1 MLLVGILIF
10 FVNICYFVVA
20 QRSPTISYISQEKVV
35 NIGDTVELDCS
46 VQYAEDY
53 SVVWLKTN
61 PNIPSDQLFISSGTH
76 QIVPGNRYSVRFD
89 DGTGTYTLAI
99 SKLQEI
105 DAGLY
110 ECQIIT
116 GPASKLKANVWV
128 YVRLP
133 PVISD
138 NSTRSVITSSGSTV
152 ELNCYAS
159 GYPPPRISWRR
170 ENNELLPTGG
180 SGYIGSKFT
189 IFNIT
194 KDDRGTYY
202 CVADNG
208 VGSGSRRNI
217 GVEVEFRP
225 FVTIE
230 RPRYGQALQY
240 DQILECHVEAFPSPS
255 IMWVKDGIQLND
267 NQHYQI
273 SIFPTAQEFTDT
285 TLRIITAE
293 KRQYGFYTCKAI
305 NKLGSH
311 EKVIEFFETPNV
323 ICPPACGVD
332 LYRSDASV
340 TKPWHLYFI
349 LMSLVTAV
357 SVFL

>member
-1 MLLVGILIF
+1 MELFINLIF
-10 FVNICYFVVA
+10 VFLFAVSSA
-20 QRSPTISYISQEKVV
+20 QRSPTISFISKEKVV
-35 NIGDTVELDCS
+35 NIGDTVELECT
-46 VQYAEDY
+46 VQYAQDY
-53 SVVWLKTN
+53 SVVWLKTDPEN
-61 PNIPSDQLFISSGTH
+61 PSDNLFISSGTN
-76 QIVPGNRYSVRFD
+76 QIVPGDRYTVRHD
-89 DGTGTYTLAI
+89 DNTGTFILKI
-99 SKLQEI
+99 SKIQEI

-110 ECQIIT
+110 ECQIII
-116 GPASKLKANVWV
+116 GPNSKQKNNVWL

-138 NSTRSVITSSGSTV
+138 NSTRSVITSTGSSV
-152 ELNCYAS
+152 EMHCYAT

-170 ENNELLPTGG
+170 ENNDLLPN
-180 SGYIGSKFT
+180 GYAFYAGNTFAIS
-189 IFNIT
+189 NIT
-194 KDDRGTYY
+194 KFDRGTYY

-208 VGSGSRRNI
+208 VGKGARRNI
-217 GVEVEFRP
+217 GLEVEFRP
-225 FVTIE
+225 YVTIE

-255 IMWVKDGIQLND
+255 IVWIKDNMQLND

-273 SIFPTAQEFTDT
+273 SIHIAADEFTDT

-293 KRQYGFYTCKAI
+293 KRQYGYYTCKAT

-332 LYRSDASV
+332 LYRSSSKQLSSWFCLVLLLLAATLV
-340 TKPWHLYFI
+340 I
-349 LMSLVTAV
+349 L
-357 SVFL
+357 

>member
-1 MLLVGILIF
+1 MFTLVVFIF
-10 FVNICYFVVA
+10 IFACDFGFS
-20 QRSPTISYISQEKVV
+20 QRSPTISFISQEKVV
-35 NIGDTVELDCS
+35 DVGDTVELECQ

-53 SVVWLKTN
+53 SVVWVKTN
-61 PNIPSDQLFISSGTH
+61 PDQPSDQLFISSNTN
-76 QIVPGNRYSVRFD
+76 QIVPGERYAIRFKD
-89 DGTGTYTLAI
+89 DTKTYVLKI
-99 SKLQEI
+99 NKLQEI

-110 ECQIIT
+110 ECQIII
-116 GPASKLKANVWV
+116 GAASKLRANVWV
-128 YVRLP
+128 HVRLP

-138 NSTRSVITSSGSTV
+138 NSTRSVITSTGSTV
-152 ELNCYAS
+152 DMHCFAS
-159 GYPPPRISWRR
+159 GYPKPRISWRR

-180 SGYIGSKFT
+180 AMFIGSKFT

-202 CVADNG
+202 CIADNG
-208 VGSGSRRNI
+208 VGKGARRNI
-217 GVEVEFRP
+217 GLEIEFRP

-230 RPRYGQALQY
+230 RPRYGQALQF

-255 IMWVKDGIQLND
+255 IVWIKDNMQLND

-273 SIFPTAQEFTDT
+273 SIYPTADEFTDT

-293 KRQYGFYTCKAI
+293 KRQYGFYTCKAT

-332 LYRSDASV
+332 LYRSDSSRNTLKFHTLFAALFV
-340 TKPWHLYFI
+340 
-349 LMSLVTAV
+349 V
-357 SVFL
+357 VFFL

>member
-1 MLLVGILIF
+1 MLCVSILLV
-10 FVNICYFVVA
+10 FVNIFHFVVA

-35 NIGDTVELDCS
+35 NIGGTVELECT

-53 SVVWLKTN
+53 SVIWLKTN
-61 PNIPSDQLFISSGTH
+61 PENPSDQLFISSGTN
-76 QIVPGNRYSVRFD
+76 QIVPGNRYSVRYED
-89 DGTGTYTLAI
+89 HKGTYVLTI

-138 NSTRSVITSSGSTV
+138 NSTRSVIASSGSTV
-152 ELNCYAS
+152 DLNCYAS

-180 SGYIGSKFT
+180 SVYIGSRFT

-208 VGSGSRRNI
+208 VGRGSRRNI
-217 GVEVEFRP
+217 GIEVEFRP

-255 IMWVKDGIQLND
+255 IVWIKDGIQLND

-273 SIFPTAQEFTDT
+273 SIYPTADEFTDT

-332 LYRSDASV
+332 LYRSAG
-340 TKPWHLYFI
+340 TTRMPWQLYSFLII
-349 LMSLVTAV
+349 LAAV
-357 SVFL
+357 AGIYL